1 MKAATA
7 RRGAAAPREGPG
19 VARAAPSLLDVL
31 HLPAE
36 MIRRIDQRAQE
47 ARALISGEVD
57 RGAVVR
63 AAVAAWFVDAKER
76 PADILHQAIRASLQA
91 EPSLKQLPQY
101 WPPEMAAR
109 LSQLATTT
117 ARALGREV
125 TRSAVIRAALAFWL
139 DAAEERPA
147 SIVACAIEAAIVK
160 RGGGDRIQPR
170 GIGGRRAKKSTDP

>member
-1 MKAATA
+1 
-7 RRGAAAPREGPG
+7 
-19 VARAAPSLLDVL
+19 LLDVV

-36 MIRRIDQRAQE
+36 TIRRIDERVRE

-76 PADILHQAIRASLQA
+76 PADIVHQAIRASLQS
-91 EPSLKQLPQY
+91 EPSLTHLPQS

-109 LSQLATTT
+109 LSQLATTA
-117 ARALGREV
+117 ARALGRGV
-125 TRSAVIRAALAFWL
+125 SCSAVVRAALAFWL

-147 SIVACAIEAAIVK
+147 SIVACAIQAAIVR
-160 RGGGDRIQPR
+160 RGGGVRP
-170 GIGGRRAKKSTDP
+170 